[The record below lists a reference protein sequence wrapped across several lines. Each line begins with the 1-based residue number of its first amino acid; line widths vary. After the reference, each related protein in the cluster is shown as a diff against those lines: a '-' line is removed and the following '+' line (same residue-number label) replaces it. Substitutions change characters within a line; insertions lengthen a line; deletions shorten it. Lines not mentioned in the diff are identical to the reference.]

1 MFEGNNKSSNVAG
14 TPITMAPEV
23 WNKSF
28 GPQCDVWSLGV
39 VLFQLLSG
47 KLPFLAKSVK
57 KKDWL
62 AVLGKPPNWKRI
74 DHASDG
80 AKGVCKQCLTF
91 DENVRPK
98 PVEILKSPWFTQAPG
113 QKG

>member
-1 MFEGNNKSSNVAG
+1 M
-14 TPITMAPEV
+14 
-23 WNKSF
+23 
-28 GPQCDVWSLGV
+28 
-39 VLFQLLSG
+39 LFQLLSG

-91 DENVRPK
+91 DENVSLSNADHEPNLSLTK
-98 PVEILKSPWFTQAPG
+98 Y
-113 QKG
+113 